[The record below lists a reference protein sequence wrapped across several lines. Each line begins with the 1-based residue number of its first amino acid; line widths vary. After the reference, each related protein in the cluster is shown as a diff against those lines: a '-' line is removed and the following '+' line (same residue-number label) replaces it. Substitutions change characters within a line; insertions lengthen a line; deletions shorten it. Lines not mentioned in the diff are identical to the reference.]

1 MANVRFSAGNIRSIY
16 TTRASHSRDWSN
28 KTKASINEML
38 LAFIHRAVNS
48 ENDKVNNIKNQLTGE
63 YGAVPDTARDYKVN
77 YIKKKGSSIFFGL
90 GKYLLIT

>member
-1 MANVRFSAGNIRSIY
+1 MLDFPLVISVPFTPHAQATCAKRPQ
-16 TTRASHSRDWSN
+16 TRVDFDWSN

-38 LAFIHRAVNS
+38 LSFIHRAVNS

-77 YIKKKGSSIFFGL
+77 YIK
-90 GKYLLIT
+90 

>member
-1 MANVRFSAGNIRSIY
+1 MANVRFSAGNIRS
-16 TTRASHSRDWSN
+16 TPHAQATRAKRPQTRVDFHWSN

-38 LAFIHRAVNS
+38 LSFIHRAVNS

-77 YIKKKGSSIFFGL
+77 YINLSRSVN
-90 GKYLLIT
+90 